1 MAASVPAHRAP
12 DAAPDGMSEGR
23 RAVAG
28 TEETERRVR
37 VELRWFAAGE
47 VPVEVDA
54 WLDGLGRDRIDLRVD
69 HYAVVEAAGHSVKFR
84 GGRRPRFE
92 VKAWRSDPV
101 EVDLGDGVVG
111 TAEWWGKERRGA
123 APGSRDLPRS
133 GVPLWAPVAKVRRR
147 VPGAEVVALRL
158 GAPVDV
164 LPGTPASVGGA
175 DAAPW
180 WSVAVE
186 LPGTSS
192 PLAVRRRAAELLA
205 GFPLPSILHAGASHS
220 YASWLIEQFAAGH
233 VGPAGSEAAAGIEP
247 AYAAL
252 QAAT

>member
-1 MAASVPAHRAP
+1 MTASVLAHRVP
-12 DAAPDGMSEGR
+12 DAGPDAMSEGR

-37 VELRWFAAGE
+37 VELRWFVPGE

-54 WLDGLGRDRIDLRVD
+54 WLDGLGRDRLDLRVD
-69 HYAVVEAAGHSVKFR
+69 HYAVVDGAGHSVKFR

-92 VKAWRSDPV
+92 VKAWRADPV
-101 EVDLGDGVVG
+101 EVDLGSGVIG
-111 TAEWWGKERRGA
+111 MAEWWGKERRGA
-123 APGSRDLPRS
+123 APGHRDLPS
-133 GVPLWAPVAKVRRR
+133 EGVQLWAPVAKVRRR

-158 GAPVDV
+158 GAPVDA
-164 LPGTPASVGGA
+164 LPGAPASVAGP
-175 DAAPW
+175 DATPW

-192 PLAVRRRAAELLA
+192 PLAVRRRAEELLA
-205 GFPLPSILHAGASHS
+205 DFPLRSVLHVGASHS
-220 YASWLIEQFAAGH
+220 YASWLIERFAADPG
-233 VGPAGSEAAAGIEP
+233 GPAGSEAAAGIEP